1 MAYLGGSR
9 VSSEK
14 REEQIV
20 QQIAA
25 CQDRLFAYILTL
37 VPHRDV
43 ARDIL
48 QETNLVLWRRR
59 EEFTVGTSFVAW
71 ASKVAFF
78 QVLAYRRDKGRDR
91 HVFLSE
97 ELMTRLASEVQEELD
112 VLADR
117 RGALQGCLGKLTER
131 QRWLI
136 AQRYSSESSVK
147 VIAEMTGQSAGAV
160 ATAVYRIRNVL
171 RDCVTRTLAAEGSS

>member
-1 MAYLGGSR
+1 M
-9 VSSEK
+9 SSEEH
-14 REEQIV
+14 EEQIV
-20 QQIAA
+20 QQIAT

-37 VPHRDV
+37 VPSRDV

-59 EEFTVGTSFVAW
+59 DEFSEGTSFTAW

-78 QVLAYRRDKGRDR
+78 QVLAYRRDRSRDR
-91 HVFLSE
+91 HVFFSE
-97 ELMTRLASEVQEELD
+97 ELMIELAGEMQD
-112 VLADR
+112 DRDAFADR
-117 RGALQGCLGKLTER
+117 RGALRGCLAKLTER

-136 AQRYSSESSVK
+136 AQRYSAENSIQ

-160 ATAVYRIRNVL
+160 ATAVYRVRNAL
-171 RDCVTRTLAAEGSS
+171 RDCVTRISATEGLS